1 MSRGLGASAVL
12 VLLAGATELVVFSDG
27 QGPIRISLVLAFLGI
42 APGWAI
48 LRLVDLEMAPSAR
61 IGIAIGVS
69 AGLDMAVASAL
80 LYGRLWSA
88 DLALTILVG
97 IVIVAVLLGLPSA
110 RRTIV
115 TTARQARAALSELDN
130 Q

>member
-1 MSRGLGASAVL
+1 MSKGLSVSVAL
-12 VLLAGATELVVFSDG
+12 MLLAGATELVVFSGG
-27 QGPIRISLVLAFLGI
+27 QGPIRIGLVLAFLGI

-48 LRLVDLEMAPSAR
+48 LRLIDLEMTPSAR
-61 IGIAIGVS
+61 VAVAVGVS
-69 AGLDMAVASAL
+69 AALDMAVASAL

-97 IVIVAVLLGLPSA
+97 VVVVAVLVGLPSA
-110 RRTIV
+110 RHQII
-115 TTARQARAALSELDN
+115 TTARRAREALSELDS